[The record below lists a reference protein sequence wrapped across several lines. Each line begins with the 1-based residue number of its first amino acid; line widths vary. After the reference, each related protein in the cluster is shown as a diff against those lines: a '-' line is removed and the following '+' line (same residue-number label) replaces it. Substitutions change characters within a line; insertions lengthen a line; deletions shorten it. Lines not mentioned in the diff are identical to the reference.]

1 MRPRE
6 SFVAQ
11 PVRSLQTMLRV
22 IAEDEGRMPSVI
34 PDGIYGQQTMAEVSR
49 HQRKHG
55 LPITGVTDQSTW
67 ESVAADYEPALIRI
81 SQGIPVEVVLQPN
94 QIIRQGESDPHVYIT
109 QGMLQTLSE
118 IYISITPPGFSGVL
132 DQATAE
138 SLLAFQAL
146 SRLEQTGTLDKITWH
161 HLSLH
166 YPLAVNLHRSRY
178 RGPK

>member
-11 PVRSLQTMLRV
+11 PIRSLQTMLRV

-34 PDGIYGQQTMAEVSR
+34 PDGIYGNQTMAEVSA

-55 LPITGVTDQSTW
+55 LPVTGVADQSTW
-67 ESVAADYEPALIRI
+67 ESIVAEYDPALIRI
-81 SQGIPVEVVLQPN
+81 AQGRPVEVILNPN
-94 QIIRQGESDPHVYIT
+94 HVIRRGQADPHLYVT

-118 IYISITPPGFSGVL
+118 IYQSITPPTFSGVL
-132 DQATAE
+132 DEATAE
-138 SLLAFQAL
+138 SILAFQAL
-146 SRLEQTGTLDKITWH
+146 SALQQTGELDKITWE

-166 YPLAVNLHRSRY
+166 YPLAVNLHRSRGN
-178 RGPK
+178 R